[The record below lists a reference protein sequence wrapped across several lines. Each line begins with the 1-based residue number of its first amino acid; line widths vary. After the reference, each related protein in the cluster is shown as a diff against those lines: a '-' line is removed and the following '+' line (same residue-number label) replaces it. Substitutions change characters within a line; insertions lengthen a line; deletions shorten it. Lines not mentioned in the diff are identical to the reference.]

1 MADLILYNANII
13 TLDSDIENAQLVAIG
28 NGRIQ
33 VVAGD
38 AALKNLKHS
47 DTQIIDCCGKTVLPG
62 FCDTHFHLWSSAA
75 KSATLDVSP
84 QANVH
89 SISDLQDRI
98 RRNSKQLASGDWIRA
113 TGYHEF
119 ALAEGR
125 HPTRWDL
132 DKAAPKHPVKLT
144 HQSRHAHVL
153 NSLALDRV
161 GISTSTPDPPGGL
174 IDRSAPT
181 GEPTGILF
189 EMHDFLS
196 GRIAPLEQREFNRGV
211 EMVNQDL
218 LSLGI
223 TSIHDTSS
231 HNGIEQWMSLCSW
244 KEKNKFLPRV
254 NMMLGLNGFHN
265 REQSDFSCLGYK
277 DQLRLSSV
285 KIILDETTGQLHPPQ
300 MELNRLVFEIHQAG
314 LQVAIHAI
322 EEAAVASACL
332 AIEHALKKVPKP
344 DHRHRVEHCSVCSP
358 SLAKR
363 LASSGI
369 MVVTQPAFIY
379 HNGDRY
385 LETVSNAEIQHLYP
399 IGTLIKNGVN
409 VAGSSDS
416 PIVPPN
422 PLIAMYAAVTRKT
435 KTSNTLSKKE
445 RIDPMAALRMYTT
458 DAAKASFNEAQR
470 GSITAGKLADLVV
483 LNGDPTKLLPEE
495 LKNLAVEMT
504 ILNGNIVWNS
514 D

>member
-1 MADLILYNANII
+1 
-13 TLDSDIENAQLVAIG
+13 
-28 NGRIQ
+28 
-33 VVAGD
+33 
-38 AALKNLKHS
+38 
-47 DTQIIDCCGKTVLPG
+47 
-62 FCDTHFHLWSSAA
+62 
-75 KSATLDVSP
+75 
-84 QANVH
+84 
-89 SISDLQDRI
+89 
-98 RRNSKQLASGDWIRA
+98 
-113 TGYHEF
+113 
-119 ALAEGR
+119 
-125 HPTRWDL
+125 
-132 DKAAPKHPVKLT
+132 
-144 HQSRHAHVL
+144 
-153 NSLALDRV
+153 
-161 GISTSTPDPPGGL
+161 
-174 IDRSAPT
+174 
-181 GEPTGILF
+181 
-189 EMHDFLS
+189 LS

-211 EMVNQDL
+211 EFVNQEL

-223 TSIHDTSS
+223 TSIQDTSS

-244 KEKNKFLPRV
+244 KEKDKFLPRV

-265 REQSDFSCLGYK
+265 REQSDFSCFGNQ
-277 DQLRLSSV
+277 DQLRFSGV
-285 KIILDETTGQLHPPQ
+285 KIILDETTGQLYPPQ

-379 HNGDRY
+379 HNGYRY

-399 IGTLIKNGVN
+399 IGTLIKNGVT

-435 KTSNTLSKKE
+435 KTSNTVSKKE

-458 DAAKASFNEAQR
+458 DAAKATFNEAQR